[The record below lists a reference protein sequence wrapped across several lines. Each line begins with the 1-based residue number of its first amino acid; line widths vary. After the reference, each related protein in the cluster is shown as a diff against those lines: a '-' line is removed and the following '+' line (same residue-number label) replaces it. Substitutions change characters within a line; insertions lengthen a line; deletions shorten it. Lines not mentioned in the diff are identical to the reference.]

1 MVSTLQIAVWAV
13 FFISLYILVFWLL
26 TFIEYIDKKPKKLKK
41 LPLVTVAIPAYNEQN
56 TIEKTLSSVIELDY
70 PKNLLEIIVIND
82 GSKDNTEDITSNF
95 IKRNKD
101 FDIKLINQINSG
113 KGVALNI
120 AIKEAKGDIFVV
132 LDADS
137 FVDKESLI
145 NMVHEFSDSN
155 VAVVLPLM
163 KVNNPHSWIQKLQ
176 WGEYVI
182 NFFYKSLN
190 SVLNCVHVA
199 PGPFSAYR
207 KKVLI
212 ELNGFDENNLTE
224 DLEITLRIQKA
235 NYRVVQLTN
244 AFVYTNAPNS
254 LISFYKQRNRWYKGT
269 MFNMLHY
276 KKMLMNAK
284 YGDFG
289 VLQMPQILISGFL
302 AVLLILLTFYR
313 FILKS
318 LIPTIYRWSKIHF
331 DFMSII
337 KNSNWNI
344 NWIQINFTNLFFLLI
359 TLLLTFFIIFL
370 SYRFSKEKV
379 FRYGLFSI
387 PIYLLLYSILIS
399 GVWISVFIEILFNRK
414 QRW

>member
-1 MVSTLQIAVWAV
+1 
-13 FFISLYILVFWLL
+13 
-26 TFIEYIDKKPKKLKK
+26 
-41 LPLVTVAIPAYNEQN
+41 
-56 TIEKTLSSVIELDY
+56 
-70 PKNLLEIIVIND
+70 
-82 GSKDNTEDITSNF
+82 
-95 IKRNKD
+95 
-101 FDIKLINQINSG
+101 
-113 KGVALNI
+113 
-120 AIKEAKGDIFVV
+120 
-132 LDADS
+132 
-137 FVDKESLI
+137 
-145 NMVHEFSDSN
+145 
-155 VAVVLPLM
+155 
-163 KVNNPHSWIQKLQ
+163 
-176 WGEYVI
+176 
-182 NFFYKSLN
+182 
-190 SVLNCVHVA
+190 
-199 PGPFSAYR
+199 
-207 KKVLI
+207 
-212 ELNGFDENNLTE
+212 
-224 DLEITLRIQKA
+224 
-235 NYRVVQLTN
+235 
-244 AFVYTNAPNS
+244 
-254 LISFYKQRNRWYKGT
+254 